1 MDKHLARTRNRN
13 RKKEDGSRL
22 EESLGEWLENGPFVL
37 GLSSGF
43 FGFYAHCGAL
53 MALTQQGLR
62 PSGVAGSSAGALVG
76 GAWAAGVE
84 PKDIAEALEALR
96 REDFWDPAPGFG
108 FLRGRAFRRALEELL
123 PVEQVEEARVPVWFS
138 AFDVLS
144 LKTKVFTQGRL
155 APILH
160 ASCAVPFLFHPVW
173 IHGRPYL
180 DGGVADRP
188 GLTGVP
194 HHERVLFHHLVS
206 KSPWRLRPPQPPPR
220 EAMATLAFPGLV
232 RVDPFRL
239 HRGPKALRQAREAT
253 SRALDGPAPR
263 FLSSSRQGVGS
274 VTL

>member
-1 MDKHLARTRNRN
+1 MNRHPARDSDR
-13 RKKEDGSRL
+13 RKQDDSRL
-22 EESLGEWLENGPFVL
+22 EKNLGEWLEQGPFVL

-53 MALTQQGLR
+53 MALTEQGLR

-84 PKDIAEALEALR
+84 PRDIAETLEALR

-108 FLRGRAFRRALEELL
+108 FLRGHAFRRALEELL
-123 PVEQVEEARVPVWFS
+123 PVERACDAKVPVWVS

-144 LKTKVFTQGRL
+144 LKTRVFTQGCL
-155 APILH
+155 VPILH

-173 IHGRPYL
+173 IDGRPYL

-188 GLTGVP
+188 GLSGVP
-194 HHERVLFHHLVS
+194 RQERVLFHHLVS

-220 EAMATLAFPGLV
+220 EAMATLASPGLV

-253 SRALDGPAPR
+253 SRALDRPASAFLLSPR
-263 FLSSSRQGVGS
+263 PGERS
-274 VTL
+274 VQL